1 MLGVTVVVVA
11 LAIALIGSWAL
22 STEVNE
28 VEVTTYNPIAD
39 ITGLFESSQT
49 PEYIEYNPSTNYTGY
64 FTDESIV
71 GGTVYF
77 DGVDFTE
84 SSRAN
89 QYRVKT
95 MPTQIYGGTVNL
107 SDNTGTYPF
116 DDEDHSVTV
125 AYVQNGVTRSHINSS
140 GTIVSL
146 SSYISAM
153 ESEIA
158 GANTFTLKSLANLDP
173 SDFVFGEQ
181 SDVDWV
187 LITTRSAWHESGG
200 AYRAVV
206 GTAEYIASMGLT
218 PGGTAQDG
226 RTLNLPFLSVSVD
239 LDSNMA
245 TVYTDNDCQNA
256 FGLYSLSDLILVYG
270 GSASGRTYINFGDTA
285 NITASDVETFYMD
298 PSKGV
303 ELS

>member
-1 MLGVTVVVVA
+1 VVTVA
-11 LAIALIGSWAL
+11 LAVAIIGAWAL
-22 STEVNE
+22 STDIEE
-28 VEVTTYNPIAD
+28 TEVTSYNSIAD
-39 ITGLFESSQT
+39 ISGLFEGT
-49 PEYIEYNPSTNYTGY
+49 LAPEYIEYSPSTNYTGY

-95 MPTQIYGGTVNL
+95 MPTEIFNRDVAL
-107 SDNTGTYPF
+107 SDYTGTYPF

-125 AYVQNGVTRSHINSS
+125 AYVENGVTRSHINSS
-140 GTIVSL
+140 GTVVSL

-153 ESEIA
+153 ESEIT
-158 GANTFTLKSLANLDP
+158 GANTFMLKSMANLEP

-187 LITTRSAWHESGG
+187 LITTRSAWHESGS

-256 FGLYSLSDLILVYG
+256 FGLYSVSDLILVYG
-270 GSASGRTYINFGDTA
+270 GSASGRAYINFGDTA
-285 NITASDVETFYMD
+285 SITASDVETFYMD

-303 ELS
+303 NLI